1 MAGTMFGM
9 GLSPAYPIGSIP
21 GSTPYGSYGTQSLSQ
36 LPWQHILQLVQIVPQ
51 QLQQIQ
57 ALQQQQ
63 LLYVQQLVQ
72 LLPAQLQQLQ
82 QVLQSVL
89 LQTSPIQPF
98 GQSLGGPF
106 GFGVLPQTFAAQPS
120 PHVM

>member
-1 MAGTMFGM
+1 M
-9 GLSPAYPIGSIP
+9 GLSPAYPNVPIP
-21 GSTPYGSYGTQSLSQ
+21 GSTPYGSWGTQNLNQ

-72 LLPAQLQQLQ
+72 LVPAQLQQLQ
-82 QVLQSVL
+82 QLLQSL
-89 LQTSPIQPF
+89 PLQASPIQPF
-98 GQSLGGPF
+98 GPSLAGPF

-120 PHVM
+120 THVM